1 MLLIGVRE
9 EKGWLLSE
17 WRLSYRGSWA
27 QLCEAVYVMY
37 DFYDVTEILVG
48 DKKVDIKDK
57 KEIKKLPEDISL
69 TIRGM
74 SGILNVPVS
83 ITFYNQTRAV
93 YANVAGATEEFKEAD
108 YQKFNMSM
116 SEYMDSIEI
125 AMHAKNE

>member
-17 WRLSYRGSWA
+17 WRLSYRVSWA

-48 DKKVDIKDK
+48 GKKVDIKDK
-57 KEIKKLPEDISL
+57 KEIKKLPEDIS
-69 TIRGM
+69 
-74 SGILNVPVS
+74 
-83 ITFYNQTRAV
+83 FHNQTRAV

>member
-17 WRLSYRGSWA
+17 WRLSYRVSWA
-27 QLCEAVYVMY
+27 QLRKAVYVMY

-48 DKKVDIKDK
+48 DKKVDIKNK